1 MGARALLMAAML
13 DGRKKEKK
21 DFFFSPLG
29 NETYF
34 HAPKKYIVPAL
45 QHDCHG
51 NPLFNLGVTGHL

>member
-45 QHDCHG
+45 QHDCAMET
-51 NPLFNLGVTGHL
+51 LYSI